1 MTTILNDLYKHSYDE
16 KFNFCTYFSSV
27 SQCSFSA
34 FWQAEIAIS
43 PQPQINQQVVCST
56 HLFLKIVLIFIFT
69 VNSVYLMLIPHN
81 MFSSDLL
88 HDECLS

>member
-1 MTTILNDLYKHSYDE
+1 MTAILNDLYKHAYDE
-16 KFNFCTYFSSV
+16 KFNIWTCFSRV

-56 HLFLKIVLIFIFT
+56 RFWIYFFW
-69 VNSVYLMLIPHN
+69 
-81 MFSSDLL
+81 D
-88 HDECLS
+88 